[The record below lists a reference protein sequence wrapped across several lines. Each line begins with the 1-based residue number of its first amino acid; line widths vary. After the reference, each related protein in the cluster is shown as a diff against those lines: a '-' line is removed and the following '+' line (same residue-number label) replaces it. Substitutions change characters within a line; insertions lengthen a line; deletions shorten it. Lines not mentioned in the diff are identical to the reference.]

1 MTTILVTMIDGI
13 MMRIIVVMM
22 SEGYFYIRVYD
33 VNSMKASNHKNVKH
47 LLETGQIYWT
57 VL

>member
-1 MTTILVTMIDGI
+1 MMTILVMMIDGV

-22 SEGYFYIRVYD
+22 SQGLFYIRVHD